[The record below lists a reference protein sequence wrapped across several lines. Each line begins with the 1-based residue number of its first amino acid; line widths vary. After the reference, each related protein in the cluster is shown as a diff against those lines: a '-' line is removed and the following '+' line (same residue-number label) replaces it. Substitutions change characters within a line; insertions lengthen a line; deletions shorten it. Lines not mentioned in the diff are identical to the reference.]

1 MDSQPEVTWLVLGAL
16 SLPSTLLTFFLVPR
30 LKNQARASWETA
42 QRLSLDFPKARCDD
56 EREALARSYGTQIL
70 GSSVG
75 LFVSSSALLIAFI
88 LPWIAVSA
96 SNPQRAAW
104 LTVLSA
110 SFLAGWFKRHSS
122 PDLTR

>member
-1 MDSQPEVTWLVLGAL
+1 MVLGLL
-16 SLPSTLLTFFLVPR
+16 SLPCALLTAFAVPR
-30 LKNQARASWETA
+30 WKSQASASWKTA
-42 QRLSLDFPKARCDD
+42 QRLYLEFPKARTDD
-56 EREALARSYGTQIL
+56 ERQALARSYGTQIL

-96 SNPQRAAW
+96 SNLQRAAW

-110 SFLAGWFKRHSS
+110 SFVAGWFKRHSS

>member
-1 MDSQPEVTWLVLGAL
+1 MDPQPEVTWMVLGLL
-16 SLPSTLLTFFLVPR
+16 SLPCALLTIFAVPR
-30 LKNQARASWETA
+30 WKSQASASWKTA
-42 QRLSLDFPKARCDD
+42 QRLSLDFPKARTDD
-56 EREALARSYGTQIL
+56 ERQALARSYGTQIL

-96 SNPQRAAW
+96 SNLQRAAW

-122 PDLTR
+122 PDFNS

>member
-1 MDSQPEVTWLVLGAL
+1 MDPQPEITWIVLGLL
-16 SLPSTLLTFFLVPR
+16 SLPSALLTVFAVPR
-30 LKNQARASWETA
+30 LKSQASASWKTA
-42 QRLSLDFPKARCDD
+42 QRLALDFPKARTDD
-56 EREALARSYGTQIL
+56 ERQALARSYGTQIL

-75 LFVSSSALLIAFI
+75 LFVSSSALLLAYV

-96 SNPQRAAW
+96 SNLQRAAW

>member
-30 LKNQARASWETA
+30 WKNQARASWETA
-42 QRLSLDFPKARCDD
+42 QRLSADFPQARSDD
-56 EREALARSYGTQIL
+56 EREALARSYGTKIL
-70 GSSVG
+70 RSSAG

-88 LPWIAVSA
+88 LPWIAFAA
-96 SNPQRAAW
+96 SNLQRAAW